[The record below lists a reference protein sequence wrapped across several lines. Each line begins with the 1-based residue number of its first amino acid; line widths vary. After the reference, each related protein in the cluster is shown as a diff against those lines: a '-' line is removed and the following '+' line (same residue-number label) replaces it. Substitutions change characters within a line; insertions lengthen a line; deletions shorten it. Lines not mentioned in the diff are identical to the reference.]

1 MRNRAGNKF
10 LAFVM
15 AAVML
20 LGGMFATPPMTAYA
34 VNIGTTKDL
43 NPELAERQDNP
54 QATDSAQALLSPT
67 LTDSTIVWFGGY
79 QWVVIG
85 WDGEGIASESDRAT
99 LLFSNA
105 NTSKPSNNRFHGSS
119 NQYAG
124 SDFRTAMN
132 TTFYNTLPEK
142 ERVYIM
148 PRSLTGG
155 SGLYVYNGAG
165 GSPVTTTNFNAAA
178 GTLSEAQYIS
188 GYGIAGGT
196 FDWYAYHEF
205 RTSESDFIGS
215 TQYNGNYHPDNVAGN
230 GDNLANEYLWPLSVA
245 EASLLNGSIREYSAI
260 WWLRSPGSIDDYAA
274 VVTGDGYI
282 HADGFP
288 VSNAFHAIRPA
299 FKLNLASVIFTSD
312 ASGASV
318 KSSVAVGDTSLSAA
332 EPPTDEIKLTVEDDT
347 NLNLDCTDTAPRT
360 VRTGNTVSIDYSDAI
375 TNDEGGGLGKFV
387 SCVIADDN
395 TGKITHYGKLS
406 DEDEGTT
413 SFTVPDT
420 LADGNYTIKLFNE
433 ECNGD
438 NLTDFASTPVEIA
451 MEVESISTFNAL
463 VSIDP
468 NTITFDNEIFGYDQ
482 PTAIAINMKNSGNVD
497 AAITG
502 VDLSGANADDFE
514 IGGSGSTVPA
524 NSGTLSTWTVRP
536 KAALA
541 VGNHEADITVT
552 YANGGS
558 NTAAYATVSFTVEET
573 PNIAPTQKTGNITQT
588 VMEGRGATF
597 DADDIAEDSDG
608 DTLTITAID
617 NAQADSNVATV
628 ALSSGTVTI
637 TGVAEGNTEVEVTVA
652 DGNGGTVDITVPIKV
667 IPEPE
672 EPYIVAADPLNI
684 TTGGTGKFTVY
695 LGTGTDAADSA
706 TVTSGDTAVATVN
719 IETVTTSGTEIT
731 VTGESVG
738 TTQISLGWSGGSK
751 DGQSDTVN
759 VRVTNPAP
767 SFTQHPGDQNIT
779 EGDNATF
786 TASASGNPAPT
797 YQWQE
802 NSGSGWSDISDGGV
816 YSGAATATLTLTNV
830 LLSMDGYQYR
840 CLASNIV
847 QPDVKSDAA
856 MLTVNA
862 AGPETAPGV
871 SANSVSIDLR
881 YGNTASFSVSLGMSA
896 DGVTPIAAKARIS
909 VADDSIASVYP
920 TEITTGS
927 TITITGYKTGNTTV
941 TVDYLDD
948 GDASAALSLS
958 SSVSDDP
965 DGGDAPVASPSSASA
980 DLDDEDAPVA
990 SPSSASEDP
999 DDEDV
1004 PDTLLL
1010 SASDDS
1016 DAGDVPVALP
1026 SSISVNVYR
1035 SSSGSG
1041 SDNSSDSGGSY
1052 TAYTYGTITVNGV
1065 SVSCS
1070 TQNAT
1075 GIMTLDLTSDLLDK
1089 LLAAAGGSRT
1099 IVLNA
1104 GSPASLKGLEINF
1117 PPAWFGVHTDITLA
1131 VQSGIGGINLNN
1143 NLAKKYPAQDTTA
1156 TVSVMKGSL
1165 ILSARQSGKTV
1176 AWDTTGEPVVI
1187 YMPYTPAANTDT
1199 NAIVLYNKA
1208 TGAVV
1213 AHSFYSDGKVC
1224 GAVNQPGEYD
1234 VKVNAVSYADT
1245 AGHWAKD
1252 DIAFAAGRGLI
1263 SGATAT
1269 AFAPDTAITRADFLM
1284 ALGRLSAADV
1294 SGYKQ
1299 SSFADVS
1306 HGSAAMP
1313 YIEWAV
1319 ANEIASGTGGVEFS
1333 PDAIITREQ
1342 MALMM
1347 VNYAKATG
1355 QTLSAARQA
1364 EPFADAGN
1372 ISDWAKEAV
1381 KAVQQA
1387 GIITGESDSLFDPQG
1402 SATRAEAS
1410 AILRR
1415 FAENT
1420 AGGVKGWVQTSSGQ
1434 WQYIQ
1439 ADYTPKIGWLT
1450 TTEGN
1455 KYYFDKDSFRV
1466 SGKWVQIDGKW
1477 YYFDADGKLAVSTI
1491 IDGYEVGED
1500 GARKE
1505 K

>member
-1 MRNRAGNKF
+1 
-10 LAFVM
+10 
-15 AAVML
+15 
-20 LGGMFATPPMTAYA
+20 
-34 VNIGTTKDL
+34 
-43 NPELAERQDNP
+43 
-54 QATDSAQALLSPT
+54 
-67 LTDSTIVWFGGY
+67 
-79 QWVVIG
+79 
-85 WDGEGIASESDRAT
+85 
-99 LLFSNA
+99 
-105 NTSKPSNNRFHGSS
+105 
-119 NQYAG
+119 
-124 SDFRTAMN
+124 
-132 TTFYNTLPEK
+132 
-142 ERVYIM
+142 
-148 PRSLTGG
+148 
-155 SGLYVYNGAG
+155 
-165 GSPVTTTNFNAAA
+165 
-178 GTLSEAQYIS
+178 
-188 GYGIAGGT
+188 
-196 FDWYAYHEF
+196 
-205 RTSESDFIGS
+205 
-215 TQYNGNYHPDNVAGN
+215 
-230 GDNLANEYLWPLSVA
+230 
-245 EASLLNGSIREYSAI
+245 
-260 WWLRSPGSIDDYAA
+260 
-274 VVTGDGYI
+274 
-282 HADGFP
+282 
-288 VSNAFHAIRPA
+288 
-299 FKLNLASVIFTSD
+299 
-312 ASGASV
+312 
-318 KSSVAVGDTSLSAA
+318 
-332 EPPTDEIKLTVEDDT
+332 
-347 NLNLDCTDTAPRT
+347 
-360 VRTGNTVSIDYSDAI
+360 
-375 TNDEGGGLGKFV
+375 
-387 SCVIADDN
+387 
-395 TGKITHYGKLS
+395 
-406 DEDEGTT
+406 
-413 SFTVPDT
+413 
-420 LADGNYTIKLFNE
+420 
-433 ECNGD
+433 
-438 NLTDFASTPVEIA
+438 
-451 MEVESISTFNAL
+451 
-463 VSIDP
+463 
-468 NTITFDNEIFGYDQ
+468 
-482 PTAIAINMKNSGNVD
+482 
-497 AAITG
+497 
-502 VDLSGANADDFE
+502 
-514 IGGSGSTVPA
+514 
-524 NSGTLSTWTVRP
+524 
-536 KAALA
+536 
-541 VGNHEADITVT
+541 
-552 YANGGS
+552 
-558 NTAAYATVSFTVEET
+558 
-573 PNIAPTQKTGNITQT
+573 
-588 VMEGRGATF
+588 
-597 DADDIAEDSDG
+597 
-608 DTLTITAID
+608 
-617 NAQADSNVATV
+617 
-628 ALSSGTVTI
+628 
-637 TGVAEGNTEVEVTVA
+637 
-652 DGNGGTVDITVPIKV
+652 
-667 IPEPE
+667 
-672 EPYIVAADPLNI
+672 
-684 TTGGTGKFTVY
+684 
-695 LGTGTDAADSA
+695 
-706 TVTSGDTAVATVN
+706 
-719 IETVTTSGTEIT
+719 
-731 VTGESVG
+731 
-738 TTQISLGWSGGSK
+738 
-751 DGQSDTVN
+751 
-759 VRVTNPAP
+759 
-767 SFTQHPGDQNIT
+767 
-779 EGDNATF
+779 
-786 TASASGNPAPT
+786 
-797 YQWQE
+797 
-802 NSGSGWSDISDGGV
+802 
-816 YSGAATATLTLTNV
+816 
-830 LLSMDGYQYR
+830 
-840 CLASNIV
+840 
-847 QPDVKSDAA
+847 
-856 MLTVNA
+856 
-862 AGPETAPGV
+862 
-871 SANSVSIDLR
+871 
-881 YGNTASFSVSLGMSA
+881 MSA

-909 VADDSIASVYP
+909 VADGSIASVYP

-927 TITITGYKTGNTTV
+927 IITVTGYKTGNTTV

-958 SSVSDDP
+958 SSVSEDP
-965 DGGDAPVASPSSASA
+965 DGGDAPVASPSSASVDPDDEDAPVASPSSASA
-980 DLDDEDAPVA
+980 DLDDED
-990 SPSSASEDP
+990 
-999 DDEDV
+999 V

-1010 SASDDS
+1010 SASDDL
-1016 DAGDVPVALP
+1016 DVGGVPVALP

-1041 SDNSSDSGGSY
+1041 SDRDSSDSGGSY

-1065 SVSCS
+1065 SVPCS

-1099 IVLNA
+1099 IALNA

-1117 PPAWFGVHTDITLA
+1117 PPAWFGAHTDITLA